1 MEKSRL
7 DMPEQE
13 KTKYRATY
21 KARIALLEIDL
32 QKAKTKLQKRK
43 IFYKILDEVSRHFW
57 FPEWD

>member
-1 MEKSRL
+1 
-7 DMPEQE
+7 MPEQE